1 LLFNFSPFLKKFLE
15 NRVVV
20 RSFFVGLLISPPLAL
35 SAKNEENLEAFNNK
49 DMKVSAWV
57 GQRIYDTARVVVE
70 ALALPKTPFPFQSK
84 TKQRD
89 PLESTL
95 VLALAQEE

>member
-1 LLFNFSPFLKKFLE
+1 
-15 NRVVV
+15 
-20 RSFFVGLLISPPLAL
+20 
-35 SAKNEENLEAFNNK
+35 
-49 DMKVSAWV
+49 
-57 GQRIYDTARVVVE
+57 
-70 ALALPKTPFPFQSK
+70 LALPKTPFPFQSK